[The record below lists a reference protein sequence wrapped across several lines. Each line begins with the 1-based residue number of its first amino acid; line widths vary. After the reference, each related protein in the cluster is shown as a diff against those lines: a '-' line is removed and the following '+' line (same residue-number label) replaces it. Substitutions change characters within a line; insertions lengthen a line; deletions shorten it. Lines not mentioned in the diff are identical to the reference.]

1 MLAPVIGAV
10 IILTAL
16 YERAGYLGG
25 GHLDLPVLVV
35 FAEEIANGPA
45 AEIAGLSGPARVSIP
60 MRVLRWCRFASPGC
74 GDGDHDDA
82 GSHERDAADGPQE
95 GKRSLARF
103 F

>member
-35 FAEEIANGPA
+35 FAEEIARTGP
-45 AEIAGLSGPARVSIP
+45 PP
-60 MRVLRWCRFASPGC
+60 
-74 GDGDHDDA
+74 
-82 GSHERDAADGPQE
+82 
-95 GKRSLARF
+95 K
-103 F
+103 